1 MSKTGA
7 CRHACAGTHVRMCT
21 FGRLQ
26 VHRVC
31 KAVPMHV
38 CVGRRVQVPT
48 RCGAQVCR
56 HTGEPSHTRPS
67 PSDGAPHFL
76 ETQVGRRGR
85 WGPSSPDAP
94 APQPPSL
101 TLNPARC
108 RSHAEAGLVLS
119 SSLPTSLSS
128 LFLRALLLNVISNLR
143 PTSGETA
150 LTHWLRKEASVLD
163 GSIRVLPKPQ
173 WCSLLAS

>member
-7 CRHACAGTHVRMCT
+7 CRHACAGTHVHIREAASAP
-21 FGRLQ
+21 
-26 VHRVC
+26 RV

-101 TLNPARC
+101 TATSGLTQELHREVAGFGEQSPPDDDLLRRVERVPHDQGDAWGGGQSVDWGRGRLPPTPSGRAR
-108 RSHAEAGLVLS
+108 GLVF
-119 SSLPTSLSS
+119 LPV
-128 LFLRALLLNVISNLR
+128 AL
-143 PTSGETA
+143 
-150 LTHWLRKEASVLD
+150 
-163 GSIRVLPKPQ
+163 
-173 WCSLLAS
+173 